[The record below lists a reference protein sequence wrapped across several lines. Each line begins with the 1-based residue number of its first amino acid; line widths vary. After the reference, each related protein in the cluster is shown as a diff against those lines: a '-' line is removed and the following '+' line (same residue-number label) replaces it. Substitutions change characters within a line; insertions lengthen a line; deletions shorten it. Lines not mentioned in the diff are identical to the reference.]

1 MSKSYTKTAKDIA
14 FDKERT
20 KLKSTILAKD
30 REIVQLRKELAESK
44 AHNEE
49 LENTIRSLE
58 SKIGIPKEEIIAAI
72 EREKKVEQAM
82 SFLALG
88 GTIGRFI

>member
-20 KLKSTILAKD
+20 KLKSTILARD
-30 REIVQLRKELAESK
+30 REIARLKKELAESK

-82 SFLALG
+82 PFLALG
-88 GTIGRFI
+88 GTIVRFI